1 MEESW
6 GLEDYSDGSPTRS
19 IDPVCGMTVDES
31 KAAGKA
37 EFAGQ
42 FYYFCSKECK
52 RNFEEEPRYYIG
64 LGQLEEPAH
73 F

>member
-6 GLEDYSDGSPTRS
+6 GLEDYSDGTPTLS
-19 IDPVCGMTVDES
+19 VDPVCGMTVDES

-42 FYYFCSKECK
+42 VYYFCSKECK
-52 RNFEEEPRYYIG
+52 KNFEEEPRHYIA
-64 LGQLEEPAH
+64 LAELQY
-73 F
+73 

>member
-6 GLEDYSDGSPTRS
+6 GLQDYSDGTPTLS
-19 IDPVCGMTVDES
+19 VDPVCGMAVDES

-42 FYYFCSKECK
+42 VYYFCSKDCK
-52 RNFEEEPRYYIG
+52 RDFEEAPRHYIE
-64 LGQLEEPAH
+64 LAELQY
-73 F
+73 